1 LRLLESVEAQ
11 TRIEA
16 QMSKIFEA
24 LEHARAERK
33 AMKPELVATS
43 PVPHHAPLPAPVTS
57 PAPKV
62 QPFPFQPPEAAFE
75 REMAGMYHPIVS
87 ALPNGKGM
95 VLFLGTNESDG
106 TSTMAREFASFV
118 SAHVGS
124 TTLLFDTDRQKPS
137 QLAHFGIRGST
148 DFESVVHDGRGID
161 EAIYPVRNT
170 GLHVS
175 ALALRPTSRPFVF
188 GSPRTDHLLGQLRQR
203 FDLVVIDS
211 PAPTDSPDMLA
222 LSAKVDG
229 VVLVI
234 QADQTRFHQAKRTK
248 ELIEANGGKLLGL
261 VFNKRRF
268 FIPDWIYKRL

>member
-1 LRLLESVEAQ
+1 
-11 TRIEA
+11 
-16 QMSKIFEA
+16 MSKIFEA

-33 AMKPELVATS
+33 AMKPELVAT
-43 PVPHHAPLPAPVTS
+43 APVLHHPATVPAAPVA

-75 REMAGMYHPIVS
+75 REMAGIYHPIIS
-87 ALPNGKGM
+87 ALPNSKGM
-95 VLFLGTNESDG
+95 VLFLGANESDG
-106 TSTMAREFASFV
+106 TSTMAREFASF
-118 SAHVGS
+118 AATHVGS
-124 TTLLFDTDRQKPS
+124 TTLLFDTDRQKPT
-137 QLAHFGIRGST
+137 QLGHFGIRGGT
-148 DFESVVHDGRGID
+148 DFETVVHDGRSVD

-170 GLHVS
+170 GLHVCS
-175 ALALRPTSRPFVF
+175 LALRPTSRPFVF
-188 GSPRTDHLLGQLRQR
+188 SSQRSDHMLSQLRQR

-248 ELIEANGGKLLGL
+248 ELIEANGGKLIGL

>member
-1 LRLLESVEAQ
+1 
-11 TRIEA
+11 
-16 QMSKIFEA
+16 MSKIFEA

-33 AMKPELVATS
+33 AMKPELVATA
-43 PVPHHAPLPAPVTS
+43 PVPVLHPASSHPAPAVAHAPA

-75 REMAGMYHPIVS
+75 REMAGIYHPIIS
-87 ALPNGKGM
+87 ALPNSKGM
-95 VLFLGTNESDG
+95 VLFLGSNESDG

-118 SAHVGS
+118 STHVGT

-137 QLAHFGIRGST
+137 QLGHFGIRAAT
-148 DFESVVHDGRGID
+148 DFEAVVHDGRSID

-170 GLHVS
+170 GLHVCS
-175 ALALRPTSRPFVF
+175 LALRPTSRPFVF
-188 GSPRTDHLLGQLRQR
+188 GSPRSDHVLNQLRQR

-248 ELIEANGGKLLGL
+248 ELIESNGGKLVGL

>member
-1 LRLLESVEAQ
+1 
-11 TRIEA
+11 
-16 QMSKIFEA
+16 MSKIFEA

-43 PVPHHAPLPAPVTS
+43 AAPHHAPPPSPVQS

-62 QPFPFQPPEAAFE
+62 QPFPLQPPEPSFE
-75 REMAGMYHPIVS
+75 REMAGIYHPIIS

-95 VLFLGTNESDG
+95 VLFLGTSESDG

-118 SAHVGS
+118 ATHVGS

-137 QLAHFGIRGST
+137 QLAHFGIRGAT
-148 DFESVVHDGRGID
+148 DFDAVVHDGRGID

-170 GLHVS
+170 GLHVTS
-175 ALALRPTSRPFVF
+175 LSLRPTSRPFVF
-188 GSPRTDHLLGQLRQR
+188 SGPRTDHLMSQLRQR
-203 FDLVVIDS
+203 FDLTVIDA

-248 ELIEANGGKLLGL
+248 ELIEANGGKLVGL

>member
-1 LRLLESVEAQ
+1 
-11 TRIEA
+11 
-16 QMSKIFEA
+16 MSKIFEA

-43 PVPHHAPLPAPVTS
+43 PVPHHAPLPAPTPVVT
-57 PAPKV
+57 PAPKI

-75 REMAGMYHPIVS
+75 REMAGIYHPIVS
-87 ALPNGKGM
+87 ALPSSKGM
-95 VLFLGTNESDG
+95 VLFLGTNETDG
-106 TSTMAREFASFV
+106 VSTMAREFASFV
-118 SAHVGS
+118 STHVGS
-124 TTLLFDTDRQKPS
+124 TTLLFDADRQKPS
-137 QLAHFGIRGST
+137 QLAHFGIRGAT
-148 DFESVVHDGRGID
+148 DFEAVVHDGRGID
-161 EAIYPVRNT
+161 EAVYPVRNT
-170 GLHVS
+170 GLHVAS
-175 ALALRPTSRPFVF
+175 LSLRPTARPFVF
-188 GSPRTDHLLGQLRQR
+188 SGPRTEHVMNQLRQR
-203 FDLVVIDS
+203 YDLVVFDS

-248 ELIEANGGKLLGL
+248 ELIESNGGKLIGL

>member
-1 LRLLESVEAQ
+1 
-11 TRIEA
+11 
-16 QMSKIFEA
+16 MSKIFEA

-33 AMKPELVATS
+33 AMKPELVTTMVGPT
-43 PVPHHAPLPAPVTS
+43 PVSAQAQAHAHAPPAPS
-57 PAPKV
+57 PGPKI
-62 QPFPFQPPEAAFE
+62 QPFPFQPAEAMFE
-75 REMAGMYHPIVS
+75 REMAGLYHPVVS

-95 VLFLGTNESDG
+95 VLFLGTNDDDG

-118 SAHVGS
+118 STHVGS

-137 QLAHFGIRGST
+137 QLAHFGIRGAT
-148 DFESVVHDGRGID
+148 DIEAVVHDGRGID

-170 GLHVS
+170 GLQITS
-175 ALALRPTSRPFVF
+175 LALRPTNRPFVF
-188 GSPRTDHLLGQLRQR
+188 GSPRTDHVLNQLRQR
-203 FDLVVIDS
+203 FDIVVIDA
-211 PAPTDSPDMLA
+211 PAPTGAPDMLA

-248 ELIEANGGKLLGL
+248 ELIEANGGKLIGL

>member
-1 LRLLESVEAQ
+1 
-11 TRIEA
+11 
-16 QMSKIFEA
+16 MSKIFEA

-33 AMKPELVATS
+33 ATKPELVAAMAGPAAVS
-43 PVPHHAPLPAPVTS
+43 LPSAVPPPPPPPLPSNAS
-57 PAPKV
+57 KV

-75 REMAGMYHPIVS
+75 REMAGIYHPIIN
-87 ALPNGKGM
+87 ALPNSKGM
-95 VLFLGTNESDG
+95 VLFLGTNDSDG

-118 SAHVGS
+118 STHVGS
-124 TTLLFDTDRQKPS
+124 TTLLFDTDRQKPT
-137 QLAHFGIRGST
+137 QLAHFGIRGAT
-148 DFESVVHDGRGID
+148 DFEAVVHDGRGLD

-175 ALALRPTSRPFVF
+175 SLSLRPTNRPFVF
-188 GSPRTDHLLGQLRQR
+188 ASQRTDHLMNQLRQR
-203 FDLVVIDS
+203 FDIVVIDA
-211 PAPTDSPDMLA
+211 PAPTESPDMLA
-222 LSAKVDG
+222 LASKVDG

>member
-1 LRLLESVEAQ
+1 
-11 TRIEA
+11 
-16 QMSKIFEA
+16 MSNIFEA

-33 AMKPELVATS
+33 AVKPELVAKPS
-43 PVPHHAPLPAPVTS
+43 VLHAPHPAPIST

-62 QPFPFQPPEAAFE
+62 QPFPMQPAEAAFE
-75 REMAGMYHPIVS
+75 REMAGMYHPIIS
-87 ALPNGKGM
+87 GLPNGKGM
-95 VLFLGTNESDG
+95 VLFLGTHESDG
-106 TSTMAREFASFV
+106 VSTMAREFASFV
-118 SAHVGS
+118 STHVGS
-124 TTLLFDTDRQKPS
+124 TTLLFDADRQNPS
-137 QLAHFGIRGST
+137 QLAHFGIRGAT
-148 DFESVVHDGRGID
+148 DFEAVVHDGRGID

-170 GLHVS
+170 GLNVMS
-175 ALALRPTSRPFVF
+175 LALRPTSRPFVF
-188 GSPRTDHLLGQLRQR
+188 SGPRTDHLMNQVRQR
-203 FDLVVIDS
+203 FDLTVIDS

-234 QADQTRFHQAKRTK
+234 QADQTRFHQAKQTK